1 MSTYQLQGPTR
12 VCAQSGNVL
21 TTGDK
26 FVSALFEEAGKL
38 VRRDYALALWK
49 PETLSPKPIAFW
61 SGKIA
66 EAGKQAKLVVNDEVL
81 VDCLDHL
88 TNNLDPSKAN
98 FRYIVALLLMRK
110 KRLRFE
116 DLLKKDG
123 QETLVLRDHKTK
135 KIYEILDPKLDET
148 QAESAQDEVFEVL
161 GWS

>member
-12 VCAQSGNVL
+12 ICAQSGKVL
-21 TTGDK
+21 KTGDK
-26 FVSALFEEAGKL
+26 FVSALFEESGKL
-38 VRRDYALALWK
+38 VRRDYAL
-49 PETLSPKPIAFW
+49 ETWAPQTLTPAPIAFW

-66 EAGKQAKLVVNDEVL
+66 EEGKQTKLVVNDEVL

-123 QETLVLRDHKTK
+123 QEILVLRDHKTK
-135 KIYEILDPKLDET
+135 KMYEVLDPRLDES